1 MNRNNIVAPVLKWAG
16 GKRQLLK
23 ILIPM
28 LPSDISSYCEPFLG
42 GGAMLFAIQ
51 PEVACVNDINAD
63 LIQMYEVIRDQVEEL
78 IEELASHPNDPA
90 HFYDVRAWD
99 RDRAKYGQMPAVRK
113 AARLIYLNK
122 TCYNGLYRVNRAGEF
137 NAPFGGYKNPNI
149 VNADTLRAVSAYFNK
164 AQITFRSGDFAQTL
178 AAVTP
183 DTFVYLDPPYDSSRE
198 ANGFTSYSKGGFDR
212 DEQKRLKLCCDELDR
227 RGVKFMLSN
236 AATDYIKELYSEYD
250 ITIVK
255 ANRAIN
261 SNGAGRGKTEEVVVR
276 NYD

>member
-1 MNRNNIVAPVLKWAG
+1 
-16 GKRQLLK
+16 
-23 ILIPM
+23 
-28 LPSDISSYCEPFLG
+28 
-42 GGAMLFAIQ
+42 MLFAIQ

-164 AQITFRSGDFAQTL
+164 AQIIFRSGDFAQTL